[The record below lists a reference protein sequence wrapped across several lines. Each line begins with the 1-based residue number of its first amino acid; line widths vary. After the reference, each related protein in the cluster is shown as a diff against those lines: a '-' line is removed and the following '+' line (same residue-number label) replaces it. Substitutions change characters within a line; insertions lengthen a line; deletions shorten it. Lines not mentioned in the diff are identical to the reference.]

1 MSNDTQA
8 DLPSADLIADLTVDT
23 TAEPTSEDSIAAD
36 SALADSAPAEQAAA
50 PIETGEAPATGETA
64 STAETA
70 GTADAAAVAQAAETA
85 EAAGSA
91 EVPEGAGAA
100 AVAEEDDLDSHRFEC
115 RSCGYVY
122 DPGEGV
128 KKLGIPQGTPFFE
141 LDAASFRCPV
151 CRSKVGAFKDI
162 GPRNKPSGFE
172 ENLNFGLGVNRLTPG
187 QKNVLIFG
195 GFALAI
201 AFFLSL
207 YSLR

>member
-1 MSNDTQA
+1 M
-8 DLPSADLIADLTVDT
+8 P
-23 TAEPTSEDSIAAD
+23 
-36 SALADSAPAEQAAA
+36 PA
-50 PIETGEAPATGETA
+50 G
-64 STAETA
+64 
-70 GTADAAAVAQAAETA
+70 D
-85 EAAGSA
+85 
-91 EVPEGAGAA
+91 GAA
-100 AVAEEDDLDSHRFEC
+100 AALSGDTAGDPAAEPAADPAADPAGEEAVEDPADHRFEC

-122 DPGEGV
+122 DPEEGV
-128 KKLGIPQGTPFFE
+128 RKLGIEPGTPF
-141 LDAASFRCPV
+141 LDLDPVGFRCPV
-151 CRSKVGAFKDI
+151 CRSKVGAFRDI

>member
-1 MSNDTQA
+1 MSDDTQPDLVPDPQSVPDPLAPDPLVPATSDA
-8 DLPSADLIADLTVDT
+8 DPAVVDQSLEDSAVAAASP
-23 TAEPTSEDSIAAD
+23 AEPFGE
-36 SALADSAPAEQAAA
+36 AAA
-50 PIETGEAPATGETA
+50 Q
-64 STAETA
+64 
-70 GTADAAAVAQAAETA
+70 DD
-85 EAAGSA
+85 
-91 EVPEGAGAA
+91 
-100 AVAEEDDLDSHRFEC
+100 DDLDSHRFEC

-128 KKLGIPQGTPFFE
+128 KKLGIEPGTPFLE
-141 LDAASFRCPV
+141 LDAATFRCPV